1 MTPKDLAD
9 AAERV
14 LVDPS
19 DVLFGC
25 WARASALLARQS
37 LESAMDLLWRKRAP
51 IVVQCSMSAQ
61 LLVLPSYLRDQEAA
75 RDASYAWSA
84 LSRACHHHAYEL
96 PPTASE
102 LRSLI
107 ELTRRVVT
115 AIDAATTLSPA
126 RPVE

>member
-1 MTPKDLAD
+1 VNPKELAD
-9 AAERV
+9 AAEQV
-14 LVDPS
+14 LADPG

-37 LESAMDLLWRKRAP
+37 LETAMDLLWRKRAP
-51 IVVQCSMSAQ
+51 LVAQCSTTAQ
-61 LLVLPSYLRDQEAA
+61 LLVLPSFLRDQEAA

-107 ELTRRVVT
+107 ALTRRVAA
-115 AIDAATTLSPA
+115 AIEAATTPI
-126 RPVE
+126 

>member
-1 MTPKDLAD
+1 VSPKELAD

-14 LVDPS
+14 LVDPG
-19 DVLFGC
+19 DALFGC

-37 LESAMDLLWRKRAP
+37 LETAMDLLWRKRSP
-51 IVVQCSMSAQ
+51 IVVQCSMASQ

-102 LRSLI
+102 MRSLI
-107 ELTRRVVT
+107 ELTRRVVA
-115 AIDAATTLSPA
+115 AIDAATTPG
-126 RPVE
+126 

>member
-1 MTPKDLAD
+1 VNPKELAD

-14 LVDPS
+14 LVDPG
-19 DVLFGC
+19 DALFGS

-37 LESAMDLLWRKRAP
+37 LETAMDDLWRKRAP
-51 IVVQCSMSAQ
+51 IVRQCSTAAQ

-96 PPTASE
+96 APTASE

-107 ELTRRVVT
+107 TLTRRVAG
-115 AIDAATTLSPA
+115 AIEAATTVAST
-126 RPVE
+126 

>member
-1 MTPKDLAD
+1 
-9 AAERV
+9 
-14 LVDPS
+14 
-19 DVLFGC
+19 
-25 WARASALLARQS
+25 
-37 LESAMDLLWRKRAP
+37 MDDLWRKRAP
-51 IVVQCSMSAQ
+51 IVRQCSTTAQ

-107 ELTRRVVT
+107 TLTRHVAA
-115 AIDAATTLSPA
+115 AIEAATTLG
-126 RPVE
+126 